1 METLQE
7 KEVQGRDLL
16 IALRNKVLALVSQSE
31 SEELLAEAMA
41 ILSGRSLPCAYSH
54 ERTGNERDHQR
65 AAYGNRI
72 FRAGEKIQ
80 GKEDRDRIRG
90 SGQMD
95 AGRRI
100 RGFP

>member
-7 KEVQGRDLL
+7 KEVQGHELL

-54 ERTGNERDHQR
+54 EQMLSVLREAEADYNNGDYVSHSAICER
-65 AAYGNRI
+65 YGV
-72 FRAGEKIQ
+72 
-80 GKEDRDRIRG
+80 
-90 SGQMD
+90 
-95 AGRRI
+95 
-100 RGFP
+100 

>member
-7 KEVQGRDLL
+7 KEVQDCDLL

-54 ERTGNERDHQR
+54 EQMLSVLREAEADYQNGDYVSHSAICER
-65 AAYGNRI
+65 YGV
-72 FRAGEKIQ
+72 
-80 GKEDRDRIRG
+80 
-90 SGQMD
+90 
-95 AGRRI
+95 
-100 RGFP
+100 

>member
-7 KEVQGRDLL
+7 KEVQGHELL

-54 ERTGNERDHQR
+54 EQMLSVLREAEADYKNGDYVSHSAICER
-65 AAYGNRI
+65 YG
-72 FRAGEKIQ
+72 
-80 GKEDRDRIRG
+80 
-90 SGQMD
+90 M
-95 AGRRI
+95 
-100 RGFP
+100 